1 MIKQHEYP
9 SQLLHN
15 TTRPKGSPIK
25 KSTGHIGH
33 KTLCTE
39 PVNPERVRRGAPAR
53 LVLKELSYSNV
64 SRDSG

>member
-39 PVNPERVRRGAPAR
+39 PVNPERVRRGAHAR
-53 LVLKELSYSNV
+53 LV
-64 SRDSG
+64 D